1 MLQDFAARMNM
12 NVVELA
18 SRLRSQAATQLILC
32 KFPRPAP
39 SDGTAWVW
47 VFGESAGGRL
57 KQLWAGVLERAE
69 GDTLADELGREKSLW
84 LGGIDILHAPPSK
97 RFRLVWTRPPAP
109 CRIYTRRGLAS
120 ETAPGSVTRHGFWSG
135 HRQAVR
141 AVSHVEGWISSD
153 WMCAGITLNGQD
165 NEQWEVIRLRNPGRF
180 MQFIMMYDGIDLLVD
195 TSWLNFVVP
204 RVAEVFGVP
213 WKIVDYTDTPPQ
225 ITRQSGPPAAP
236 PAGDKGPA

>member
-1 MLQDFAARMNM
+1 VLKDFAGAYEM

-32 KFPRPAP
+32 KVPSPTP
-39 SDGTAWVW
+39 SDGTASVW
-47 VFGESAGGRL
+47 VFGERAEGRL

-84 LGGIDILHAPPSK
+84 LGGIDILHSPPSK

-120 ETAPGSVTRHGFWSG
+120 ETIPGSVTRHGFWGG

-153 WMCAGITLNGQD
+153 WMCAGITLNGHS
-165 NEQWEVIRLRNPGRF
+165 NEQWEVIRLKNPGLF
-180 MQFIMMYDGIDLLVD
+180 MQFLLMYDGIDLMVD
-195 TSWLNFVVP
+195 TSWLDFVVP

-213 WKIVDYTDTPPQ
+213 WKIVDYTDTPPL
-225 ITRQSGPPAAP
+225 TRQSGTPAAP
-236 PAGDKGPA
+236 AAGDKGLA

>member
-1 MLQDFAARMNM
+1 MNM

-32 KFPRPAP
+32 KFPSPTP
-39 SDGTAWVW
+39 SDGTASVW

-69 GDTLADELGREKSLW
+69 GDALADELGREKSLW

-109 CRIYTRRGLAS
+109 CRIYTCRGLAS
-120 ETAPGSVTRHGFWSG
+120 ETAPESVTRHGFWG
-135 HRQAVR
+135 GDRQSVR

-153 WMCAGITLNGQD
+153 WMCAGITVNGQG
-165 NEQWEVIRLRNPGRF
+165 NEQWEVIRLKNTGLL
-180 MQFIMMYDGIDLLVD
+180 MQFILMSDRLD
-195 TSWLNFVVP
+195 T
-204 RVAEVFGVP
+204 
-213 WKIVDYTDTPPQ
+213 
-225 ITRQSGPPAAP
+225 
-236 PAGDKGPA
+236 